1 MYLKSKKVK
10 TKLIMKKDSKGFL
23 EFVYEFYKTMKAHEI
38 SLVYEGEI
46 THQIT
51 KAFTSLDRIKYGQ
64 RRRIRQCST
73 QSISCN
79 G

>member
-1 MYLKSKKVK
+1 MYNIFN
-10 TKLIMKKDSKGFL
+10 TDIMKKDSKGFL

-51 KAFTSLDRIKYGQ
+51 CRIEHV
-64 RRRIRQCST
+64 
-73 QSISCN
+73 
-79 G
+79 